1 MKNVAFAAARILLG
15 VMFTVFGLNGFLH
28 FIPNPPSVPAIAM
41 TFLGAMVQSNFACF
55 VFGVQLLAGVLVL
68 LNRFVPL
75 ALVML
80 AAVLAN
86 VIAFHVTMWPASL
99 IPMPIIA
106 TALWFATAWPL
117 RDRLVPLFFSPK
129 VAAS

>member
-1 MKNVAFAAARILLG
+1 MKNAAFTTARILLG

-28 FIPNPPSVPAIAM
+28 FIPNPPSVPVTAM
-41 TFLGAMVQSNFACF
+41 TFLGAMVQSNFADF

-86 VIAFHVTMWPASL
+86 VIAFHITMWPASL
-99 IPMPIIA
+99 IPMPLIA
-106 TALWFATAWPL
+106 TVLWFATAWPL
-117 RDRLVPLFFSPK
+117 RDRLVPLFFTAK
-129 VAAS
+129 VPAA